1 MGADYV
7 FMWDCAAAGLIES
20 LQAVEILYPQ
30 GELAFLQK
38 RAEDYRKTH
47 CSPMALARHGYVD
60 KIIKPEESR
69 KFILGAFET
78 LADAGRCH
86 NDLW

>member
-1 MGADYV
+1 MYSCGIVGAVSLIDP
-7 FMWDCAAAGLIES
+7 AGCK
-20 LQAVEILYPQ
+20 ILYPQ
-30 GELAFLQK
+30 AELEFLQK

-60 KIIKPEESR
+60 KIIKPEDSR

-78 LADAGRCH
+78 FANAREVRQ
-86 NDLW
+86 